1 MNTIASLLTLDSVAL
16 DLDLSS
22 RKRVFEEAALLLEKN
37 IGISHQAVFD
47 ALNAR
52 ERLGST
58 CIGGSVAIP
67 HGRIDGIEEMS
78 VAILRTRTSIEMGS
92 IDNRM
97 ARLFFV
103 IAIPQDDAEKY
114 LDVLR
119 QIATM
124 LQDRSFKDQLLNA
137 QTSMEMC
144 QLIGGWNPPE
154 SSDKRDHLSSDEN

>member
-1 MNTIASLLTLDSVAL
+1 MNTVASLLTLDSVAL

-37 IGISHQAVFD
+37 VGISHQAVFD

-58 CIGGSVAIP
+58 CVGGSVAIP
-67 HGRIDGIEEMS
+67 HGRIEGIDEMA
-78 VAILRTRTSIEMGS
+78 VAILRTRSTVEMGS

-103 IAIPQDDAEKY
+103 IAIPQNDAEKY

-119 QIATM
+119 QVATM
-124 LQDRSFKDQLLNA
+124 LQDRDFKDGLLA
-137 QTSMEMC
+137 AKTPMEMC

-154 SSDKRDHLSSDEN
+154 STDDANDETSDEN

>member
-1 MNTIASLLTLDSVAL
+1 MNTIAPLLTLDCVAL
-16 DLDLSS
+16 DIDVSS

-37 IGISHQAVFD
+37 CGISHQAVFD

-58 CIGGSVAIP
+58 CLGGSVAIP
-67 HGRIDGIEEMS
+67 HGRVEGIDELA
-78 VAILRTRTSIEMGS
+78 VAILRTRNTIEMGS

-103 IAIPQDDAEKY
+103 IAIPQNDPDRY

-119 QIATM
+119 SIATM
-124 LQDRSFKDQLLNA
+124 LQDRAFKDRLLSA
-137 QTSMEMC
+137 QTPIELC
-144 QLIGGWNPPE
+144 QLIGDWNG
-154 SSDKRDHLSSDEN
+154 SDDAATEQ

>member
-1 MNTIASLLTLDSVAL
+1 MNTVASLLTLDSVAL

-37 IGISHQAVFD
+37 VGISHQAVFD

-58 CIGGSVAIP
+58 CVGGSVAIP
-67 HGRIDGIEEMS
+67 HGRIEGIDEMA
-78 VAILRTRTSIEMGS
+78 VAILRTRSTVEMGS

-103 IAIPQDDAEKY
+103 IAIPQNDAEIY

-119 QIATM
+119 QVATM
-124 LQDRSFKDQLLNA
+124 LQDRDFKDKLLTA
-137 QTSMEMC
+137 KTPMELC

-154 SSDKRDHLSSDEN
+154 STDDTNDETSEEN